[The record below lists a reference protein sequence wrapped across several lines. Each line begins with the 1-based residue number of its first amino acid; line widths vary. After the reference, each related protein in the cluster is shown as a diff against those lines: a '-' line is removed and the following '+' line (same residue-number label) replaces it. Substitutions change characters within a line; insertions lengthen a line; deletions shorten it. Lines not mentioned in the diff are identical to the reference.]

1 MGSWT
6 AAVFTKEQ
14 QARLGVSKAGSP
26 SSLGK
31 LSTVLLLPSGTTED
45 VAQAQ
50 EEQTELPTRVQGAS
64 NMPVSDDNA
73 SSLATTP
80 PVVVVV
86 SAEIVSSPV
95 VEGSMEQAN
104 TAERKDEDS
113 DSESDSEPAAPVTEA
128 EMAEADARAES
139 LLEEAS
145 QLVMDMEED
154 DIPMKLSEFSEN
166 ATISKDVVARL
177 TEDNAL
183 LREQLSQM
191 QTLQEHARRIEQM
204 RDQGLC
210 LGHRFRCRCRCRVRV
225 KV

>member
-14 QARLGVSKAGSP
+14 QARLGVSKTGSP
-26 SSLGK
+26 SSSSALGK
-31 LSTVLLLPSGTTED
+31 VSAVLLLPSGSTTED

-50 EEQTELPTRVQGAS
+50 EQTEVPTRVQFAS
-64 NMPVSDDNA
+64 NMSMSDGNV

-80 PVVVVV
+80 EISFVV
-86 SAEIVSSPV
+86 SAEILSSPV
-95 VEGSMEQAN
+95 VEGEGSMEQAN
-104 TAERKDEDS
+104 PAERNDEDS

-154 DIPMKLSEFSEN
+154 DIPMKLSELGEN

-183 LREQLSQM
+183 LREQLNQM
-191 QTLQEHARRIEQM
+191 QTLQEHARKIEQM

-210 LGHRFRCRCRCRVRV
+210 LG
-225 KV
+225 